1 MRISARSGMTLM
13 ELIVGVVLTGVM
25 ASIGAVAF
33 YSIID
38 HRRTI
43 VEASVETERAS
54 AVREMLRSW
63 INSASIQITTSTA
76 TQTQTRTFGASGA
89 VIQMNRVSVNA
100 NMSQPT
106 GVTSAVSSGDEL
118 TFITNALTPALTPRT
133 RVRLFIDGDPATPE
147 TGLSI
152 EYQSS
157 TAAPLQRMQLDST
170 IVAMSVQFLDRTTNL
185 WYSASQAATITPIAT
200 RIWFPESDNV
210 YVHPLLQ
217 YPMLFVIGQTAA
229 QQATAPQRGG
239 GP

>member
-1 MRISARSGMTLM
+1 
-13 ELIVGVVLTGVM
+13 M
-25 ASIGAVAF
+25 ASIGAAAF

-43 VEASVETERAS
+43 VESSVETERA
-54 AVREMLRSW
+54 AALREMLRAW
-63 INSASIQITTSTA
+63 INSASIQITTSGA
-76 TQTQTRTFGASGA
+76 QQTQTRTFGGTGGS
-89 VIQMNRVSVNA
+89 VISTVRIGNTTTQQA
-100 NMSQPT
+100 T
-106 GVTSAVSSGDEL
+106 GVTAAVATGDEL

-147 TGLSI
+147 VGLSI

-170 IVAMSVQFLDRTTNL
+170 IVAMSVQFLDQTTSL
-185 WYSASQAATITPIAT
+185 WYSASEAATIRPVAT

-210 YVHPLLQ
+210 YVPPLLQ

-229 QQATAPQRGG
+229 QPQPAR
-239 GP
+239 

>member
-1 MRISARSGMTLM
+1 MSAMRRGMTLM
-13 ELIVGVVLTGVM
+13 ELVVGVVLTGVM
-25 ASIGAVAF
+25 ASIGAAAF

-43 VEASVETERAS
+43 VDASIETERA
-54 AVREMLRSW
+54 AALRDMLRSW
-63 INSASIQITTSTA
+63 INAASIQITTSNA
-76 TQTQTRTFGASGA
+76 QQTQTRTFSSSGL
-89 VIQMNRVSVNA
+89 VTSNRIGQTSTQQA
-100 NMSQPT
+100 T
-106 GVTSAVSSGDEL
+106 GVTAAVSTGDEL

-147 TGLSI
+147 VGLSI

-170 IVAMSVQFLDRTTNL
+170 IVALSVQFLDRTTNL
-185 WYSASQAATITPIAT
+185 WYSASQATTIQPIAA

-210 YVHPLLQ
+210 YVPPLLQ
-217 YPMLFVIGQTAA
+217 YPLLFVIGQTAA
-229 QQATAPQRGG
+229 QQATTPQRGG

>member
-1 MRISARSGMTLM
+1 MRRGMTLM
-13 ELIVGVVLTGVM
+13 ELTVGVVLTGVM
-25 ASIGAVAF
+25 AAIGAAAF
-33 YSIID
+33 NSIID

-54 AVREMLRSW
+54 ALREMLRSW
-63 INSASIQITTSTA
+63 INSASIQITTSNA
-76 TQTQTRTFGASGA
+76 QQTQSRTFGASGL
-89 VIQMNRVSVNA
+89 S
-100 NMSQPT
+100 PT
-106 GVTSAVSSGDEL
+106 ITLTRINPITGASSTPVGVTAAVATGEEL

-147 TGLSI
+147 VGLSI

-157 TAAPLQRMQLDST
+157 TAAPLRRMQLDST

-185 WYSASQAATITPIAT
+185 WYSSTQAATIVPIAT
-200 RIWFPESDNV
+200 RIWFPASDDV
-210 YVHPLLQ
+210 YVAPLLQ
-217 YPMLFVIGQTAA
+217 FPMLFVIGQTAV

>member
-1 MRISARSGMTLM
+1 MRTSARAGMTLM

-25 ASIGAVAF
+25 ASIGAAAF

-43 VEASVETERAS
+43 VEASVETERA
-54 AVREMLRSW
+54 AALRDMLRSW
-63 INSASIQITTSTA
+63 INSASIQITTSNA
-76 TQTQTRTFGASGA
+76 RNTQVRTFGITGGRSVASRTPA
-89 VIQMNRVSVNA
+89 A
-100 NMSQPT
+100 NSQQVT
-106 GVTSAVSSGDEL
+106 GVTSAVATGEEL

-133 RVRLFIDGDPATPE
+133 RVRLFVDGDPATPE
-147 TGLSI
+147 VGLSI

-185 WYSASQAATITPIAT
+185 WYSSTEAATIQPVAT
-200 RIWFPESDNV
+200 RIWFPASDDV
-210 YVHPLLQ
+210 YVPPLLQ
-217 YPMLFVIGQTAA
+217 FPMIFVIGQTAQ

>member
-1 MRISARSGMTLM
+1 MTLM

-43 VEASVETERAS
+43 VDASVETERAS
-54 AVREMLRSW
+54 ALREMLRSW

-76 TQTQTRTFGASGA
+76 QNTQVRTFSSSGS
-89 VIQMNRVSVNA
+89 VSVASRTGSA
-100 NMSQPT
+100 NSQQVT
-106 GVTSAVSSGDEL
+106 GVTAAVATGDEL

-147 TGLSI
+147 VGLSI

-170 IVAMSVQFLDRTTNL
+170 IVAMSVEFLDRTTNQ
-185 WYSASQAATITPIAT
+185 W
-200 RIWFPESDNV
+200 
-210 YVHPLLQ
+210 
-217 YPMLFVIGQTAA
+217 
-229 QQATAPQRGG
+229 
-239 GP
+239 